1 MSIPQVIIRI
11 RINLIQSL
19 PALLLGSLLL
29 CSPAIGQESR
39 SPEGRSS
46 EGRSSEGRSSEGR
59 SSETVSTEKVSAV
72 YRAKEPS
79 RKSIQKISDAIDR
92 LVESKLSDDGLK
104 RNKRAGDSVFL
115 RRVYLDLS
123 LIHI

>member
-1 MSIPQVIIRI
+1 MEPIIFGATKRMSIPQVIIRI
-11 RINLIQSL
+11 RINLIQPL

-39 SPEGRSS
+39 SS
-46 EGRSSEGRSSEGR
+46 ESR

-92 LVESKLSDDGLK
+92 LVESKLSD
-104 RNKRAGDSVFL
+104 
-115 RRVYLDLS
+115 LS